1 MATVTDGQ
9 PRSSGRTSAGTGEKP
24 APAPGAADRTRA
36 LLPPRAGAPHEDA
49 PRGAPGRGTRG
60 EPGTR
65 RPWPPPAVP
74 DTDPAEEHSP
84 AAPFRAKPMA
94 PARPHPPGDSPL
106 RFTVPAHASRA
117 ALVRRRVTDHLSRL
131 GLPEELCDSVVL
143 ATDELF
149 ANAVTHTGI
158 RAYDTVTLTME
169 LIRGAVRVMV
179 ADPSPVPPLLRTVDG
194 GAESGRGLAI
204 VSVLADAWGVAPAEP
219 GKPGKRV
226 WFTLANPAPSEATP

>member
-9 PRSSGRTSAGTGEKP
+9 PRSSGRTPAAAGETP
-24 APAPGAADRTRA
+24 ATAPGAADRASA
-36 LLPPRAGAPHEDA
+36 LLAP
-49 PRGAPGRGTRG
+49 T
-60 EPGTR
+60 
-65 RPWPPPAVP
+65 
-74 DTDPAEEHSP
+74 
-84 AAPFRAKPMA
+84 
-94 PARPHPPGDSPL
+94 RPHPPGDRRRYPPGDSPL
-106 RFTVPAHASRA
+106 RFTVPAHPSRA
-117 ALVRRRVTDHLSRL
+117 AVVRRRVTDHLTRL

-149 ANAVTHTGI
+149 ANAVTHTGT
-158 RAYDTVTLTME
+158 RPYDTVTLTVE
-169 LIRGAVRVMV
+169 LIRDAVRVMV

-226 WFTLANPAPSEATP
+226 WFTLARTAPPEATT